1 MGLSSSSS
9 SAPGP
14 RRGSYNRENGNNTGN
29 GSTAAGGG
37 AGGAAANAVASTTPG
52 GYGSA
57 SARRDKKT
65 ILRAKLEQAQKTGV
79 LNISNMVCIYMR
91 KYMGSYVC
99 MRLLT
104 ILVNVCTG
112 EHWMYTGSVRIC
124 MFTQGGVALVCL

>member
-57 SARRDKKT
+57 SARQDKKT

-79 LNISNMVCIYMR
+79 LNISNMVCLCLSAQMYGFICVHTCAY
-91 KYMGSYVC
+91 
-99 MRLLT
+99 
-104 ILVNVCTG
+104 NPG
-112 EHWMYTGSVRIC
+112 E
-124 MFTQGGVALVCL
+124 CLYW